1 MRGRG
6 RGFGEKGEVGGR
18 LGPIGPKGGAPG
30 GGWAGRGRPRA
41 RERERKGREKERERK
56 IKDFPLVLEIRSFR

>member
-1 MRGRG
+1 MGKKGRW
-6 RGFGEKGEVGGR
+6 GGGMGQ
-18 LGPIGPKGGAPG
+18 LGPRGGAPG

>member
-1 MRGRG
+1 MGKIEG
-6 RGFGEKGEVGGR
+6 VGGR